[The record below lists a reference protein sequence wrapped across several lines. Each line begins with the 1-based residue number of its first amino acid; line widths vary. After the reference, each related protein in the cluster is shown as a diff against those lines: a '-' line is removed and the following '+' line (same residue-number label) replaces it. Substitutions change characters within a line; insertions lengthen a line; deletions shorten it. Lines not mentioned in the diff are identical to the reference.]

1 MVVVVLEKGINN
13 ANTEFKIMKHI
24 KFALILLSVFFINL
38 FCINQSFG
46 EKIQKPQA
54 MIDYIKSLDKPIELR
69 GDYLKAVMTA
79 YNQDF
84 SKVLE
89 KHKQQISIDKNVQER
104 SSHFAFLSKLENYD
118 VLIELKGKDYAVSFG
133 PTVRGDAPEIF
144 GGGAQYLVDGKTFE
158 IKDKKYSK

>member
-1 MVVVVLEKGINN
+1 
-13 ANTEFKIMKHI
+13 MKNI
-24 KFALILLSVFFINL
+24 KFALILLSVFFVNL
-38 FCINQSFG
+38 FCNNQSFG
-46 EKIQKPQA
+46 EEIQKPQA

-84 SKVLE
+84 SKLLQ
-89 KHKQQISIDKNVQER
+89 KQKQAISIDKNLQKR
-104 SSHFAFLSKLENYD
+104 NFHFAFLSKLENYD
-118 VLIELKGKDYAVSFG
+118 VLIELKGKDYFVSFG

-158 IKDKKYSK
+158 IKDKVYGK